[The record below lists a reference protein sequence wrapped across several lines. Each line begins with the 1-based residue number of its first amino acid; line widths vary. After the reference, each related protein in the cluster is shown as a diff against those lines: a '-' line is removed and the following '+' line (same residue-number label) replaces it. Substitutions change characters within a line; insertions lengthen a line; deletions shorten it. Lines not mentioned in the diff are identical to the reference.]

1 MRKIWGESLK
11 FSFAVTILLKRRGFD
26 EAGRL
31 KEIKNEILHY
41 RDARR

>member
-1 MRKIWGESLK
+1 MGRISKVLFRSHNIK
-11 FSFAVTILLKRRGFD
+11 KRRGFD